1 MPQRTTTVRVSRR
14 TQQVLSQLAA
24 QRGRSVSDLLDELA
38 EKARRQ
44 HILDQSA
51 ARLAEILADPEER
64 RSYMAE
70 LEQSEAAAT
79 DALRHEPPYHI
90 A

>member
-1 MPQRTTTVRVSRR
+1 MPRGSTTVRVSRR
-14 TQQVLSQLAA
+14 TQQVLSELAA

-44 HILDQSA
+44 QIVDESA
-51 ARLAEILADPEER
+51 ARLTELFAEPEER
-64 RSYMAE
+64 RSYTAE
-70 LEQSEAAAT
+70 LELSEAAAT
-79 DALRHEPPYHI
+79 DAMRHEPPYRR